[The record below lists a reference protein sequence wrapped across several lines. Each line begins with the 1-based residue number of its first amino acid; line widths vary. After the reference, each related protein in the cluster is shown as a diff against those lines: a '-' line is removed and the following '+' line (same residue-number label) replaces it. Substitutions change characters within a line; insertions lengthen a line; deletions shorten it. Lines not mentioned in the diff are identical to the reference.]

1 MADRQL
7 RSARNLEANAP
18 EDVIQVNWAF
28 PQGGNEV
35 ESVEMLRSQFT
46 TPVSKLRKLFAQEL
60 LEKFRFKAVVSV
72 KMKFFRVI
80 FLSLASFS
88 SH

>member
-7 RSARNLEANAP
+7 RSARNLGENAP
-18 EDVIQVNWAF
+18 ADVIRVNYAF
-28 PQGGNEV
+28 PQRSNKV
-35 ESVEMLRSQFT
+35 EFVEILRSQFT
-46 TPVSKLRKLFAQEL
+46 TPVWKLRKLFAQEL
-60 LEKFRFKAVVSV
+60 LESFRFKAVVSA

-80 FLSLASFS
+80 FLSFASFS